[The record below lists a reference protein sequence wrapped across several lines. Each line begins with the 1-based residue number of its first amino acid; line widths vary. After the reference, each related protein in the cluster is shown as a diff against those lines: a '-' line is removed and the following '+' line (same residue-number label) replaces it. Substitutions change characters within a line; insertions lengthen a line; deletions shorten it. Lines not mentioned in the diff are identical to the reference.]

1 MAEDLLT
8 TEYTDD
14 ELVTIDEAAKI
25 MNCPASRIRE
35 WISSGQLVAEPAG
48 SIERV
53 RRGELHRLGDPDKT
67 GAKEFEKKH
76 G

>member
-35 WISSGQLVAEPAG
+35 WISSG
-48 SIERV
+48 
-53 RRGELHRLGDPDKT
+53 
-67 GAKEFEKKH
+67 
-76 G
+76 